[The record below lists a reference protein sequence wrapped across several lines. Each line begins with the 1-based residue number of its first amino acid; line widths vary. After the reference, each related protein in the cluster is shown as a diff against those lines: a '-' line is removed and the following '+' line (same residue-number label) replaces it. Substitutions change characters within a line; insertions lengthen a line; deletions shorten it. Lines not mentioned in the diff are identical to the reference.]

1 MTSSIATLTVGYQC
15 PFINGLSD
23 QTVIQGSNVT
33 FNSNIVLA
41 NPYPT
46 LQWQTNF
53 VNVDGATNL
62 SLTLYNVQYN
72 ALNNATISLIASNAA
87 CIVTNSATLT
97 VIVPP
102 SQCPSNQQY
111 SQCGRYRRFPCLSH
125 WHSGTRSAMVQESC
139 GQHRNRCG
147 YSRPDQ

>member
-1 MTSSIATLTVGYQC
+1 MTSRVATLTVGYRC
-15 PFINGLSD
+15 PLINGLSD

-33 FNSNIVLA
+33 FSANVVIA

-46 LQWQTNF
+46 FQWQTNF
-53 VNVDGATNL
+53 VNVDGATNT

-102 SQCPSNQQY
+102 VINLPADQHHG
-111 SQCGRYRRFPCLSH
+111 QCG
-125 WHSGTRSAMVQESC
+125 
-139 GQHRNRCG
+139 
-147 YSRPDQ
+147 